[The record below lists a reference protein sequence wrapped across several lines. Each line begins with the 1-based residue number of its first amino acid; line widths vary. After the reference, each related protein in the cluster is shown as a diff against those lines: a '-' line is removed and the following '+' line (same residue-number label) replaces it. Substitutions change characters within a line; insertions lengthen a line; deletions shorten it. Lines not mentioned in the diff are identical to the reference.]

1 MKIVKKIFLVMLILV
16 VVIAGGFSV
25 WAYTPAQPLAS
36 AKDALVSTNSVVVET
51 GDWLIFTPQNNE
63 AAIGYIFYPGGRV
76 DYRAYAPYAKT
87 LAEAGYLVIIPRM
100 PFNLAVFGIN
110 KAQEIIDAFPN
121 IKHWVIGGHS
131 LGGSM
136 AADFLAKH
144 PDSLDGLVLVASY
157 PASSDD
163 LSGYTGFVTSI
174 SASLDGL
181 ATPEK
186 IEASR
191 SLLPVST
198 TWVVIEGG
206 NHAQFGWYGAQS
218 GDNAAVISREAQQE
232 ILTSSTIDLLE
243 KVVK

>member
-1 MKIVKKIFLVMLILV
+1 MKTVKRILIGFGILLFIIV
-16 VVIAGGFSV
+16 AGLSV

-36 AKDALVSTNSVVVET
+36 AQDALVSTSSVKVET
-51 GDWLIFTPQNNE
+51 GEWLIFTPQHNE
-63 AAIGYIFYPGGRV
+63 VATGYIFYPGGRV
-76 DYRAYAPYAKT
+76 DYRAYAPYAMK

-110 KAQEIIDAFPN
+110 KAQDIMDAFPK
-121 IKHWVIGGHS
+121 IKYWVIGGHS

-163 LSGYTGFVTSI
+163 ISGYPGFVASV

-191 SLLPVST
+191 SLLPASI

-232 ILTSSTIDLLE
+232 ILARSTIGLLE
-243 KVVK
+243 KVGK